1 MRVKIYQINSE
12 RDENRLKFFGLQAIE
27 KLQGNTQLDP
37 SIYDEVFNAELDETD
52 LEGIY
57 TRFNT
62 EGHPLH
68 RGHSLSVSDIV
79 VTDNGAFFCDR
90 VGFESVDLDES
101 KTHKTDNL
109 MRIVYVEPHKPAYE
123 AEIENS
129 LNGEQRAVK
138 GYIELV
144 YNDDDTILVCNEEGK
159 LIGMEGNRRLD
170 NGVSIIAGP
179 FFIVGDDGEDFRS
192 LTDEETKK
200 YLERFAQP
208 EDITQEEVEGDMGIT
223 ISGINLF

>member
-57 TRFNT
+57 TRFST

-90 VGFESVDLDES
+90 VGFESVDFDES